1 MAKELRSSS
10 SIWGPPLA
18 DPKEVQ
24 NVVRLGED
32 TKIVCPISGY
42 PRLIIS
48 WSKGND
54 DVMEYSWTRFRRNKK
69 SLKIKDVELGD
80 AGTYVCKGTNGF
92 GSDEAKIKLIV
103 IDPADFPSLDKGEL
117 PDVSLPSF
125 TEDTLSRASSY
136 IFETNDRIHIPC
148 RANGKPEPKVQW
160 LRYRTEFQG
169 PEPLNHHS
177 GMASL
182 NINNAKQSHEGIYGC
197 IARNR
202 FGEVAR
208 NFTIEVEEPDLVL
221 SNGFKNY
228 TVEEGEPAALECKVE
243 GSSSFKLSWL
253 KKYRGPEVRSDIID
267 VGDQKFIRIQNHSK
281 STLNSGNNEY
291 INTLLIPNAHES
303 DAGMYVCVTESQT
316 GFGFKNYLL
325 SVTKLR
331 PTDSVEI
338 APLLI
343 AVICVSVVAFFILML
358 ILIRVFRNRPKKPL
372 VSETP
377 DVQENLMR
385 QQQQRRQ
392 QQQQQQQQEHQQEQ
406 KSQQQQPQQQPQQRQ
421 PIHMQQQTQAQHLL
435 HLTQA
440 PRDLRAIPNQYHIKQ
455 TQQQYQANVNNN
467 RNMNIH
473 LNKLDQPLPP
483 PPPPPS
489 LHNEGSSS
497 SNNPQWAIYPPTNS
511 LLNYTDSSVYN
522 GSSLYG
528 GNGGGPPQNEY
539 EVPHVNSMMGMRNK
553 NQALGAP
560 ASLHSGGYGN
570 NPKSAHQP
578 IYPYR
583 SQQYGFY
590 DD

>member
-1 MAKELRSSS
+1 MSAQRIIVLSLLAVALVHGNAIK
-10 SIWGPPLA
+10 GPPLA

-343 AVICVSVVAFFILML
+343 AVIC
-358 ILIRVFRNRPKKPL
+358 
-372 VSETP
+372 
-377 DVQENLMR
+377 
-385 QQQQRRQ
+385 
-392 QQQQQQQQEHQQEQ
+392 
-406 KSQQQQPQQQPQQRQ
+406 
-421 PIHMQQQTQAQHLL
+421 
-435 HLTQA
+435 
-440 PRDLRAIPNQYHIKQ
+440 